1 MEVNK
6 IGRAGLDK
14 TKQKQQ
20 GLTEKI
26 SFSEL
31 MAARRTELQTDKLN
45 KLIEDIE
52 DQGKILAESR
62 TVEDLSRYKK
72 LVKEFMEEAVKYGLK
87 LEERRG
93 HTRRGKTKIYK
104 IVATVD
110 QKLLELT
117 DAVLKKQAKGLQILD
132 MVGQIKGLL
141 VDIYS

>member
-14 TKQKQQ
+14 TKSKQQ

-26 SFSEL
+26 SFSEV
-31 MAARRTELQTDKLN
+31 MAARRNELQADKLN
-45 KLIEDIE
+45 KLVEDIE
-52 DQGKILAESR
+52 DQGKLLAESR
-62 TVEDLSRYKK
+62 TVEDLNRYKK
-72 LVKEFMEEAVKYGLK
+72 LVKEFMEEAIKYGLK

-110 QKLLELT
+110 QKLLDLT
-117 DAVLKKQAKGLQILD
+117 DAVLKKQAKSLQILD

-141 VDIYS
+141 IDIYS